1 MAAIFS
7 WPWLLL
13 RLVVTIA
20 RRLFLR
26 HNCRNNSR
34 QAIVT
39 TPSAIVTTR
48 RNNSHCVFSLYLAN
62 RELANYNL
70 GAIGRYVV
78 ITT

>member
-26 HNCRNNSR
+26 QIAVTIADGLLLRLR
-34 QAIVT
+34 RLLLRLGVTIVT
-39 TPSAIVTTR
+39 V
-48 RNNSHCVFSLYLAN
+48 YLVC
-62 RELANYNL
+62 
-70 GAIGRYVV
+70 I
-78 ITT
+78 